1 MTEPSCEVCGRAPAI
16 HIYASMYSGR
26 ILLGDELF
34 WKGDAC
40 RQCATCQYRAGLAH
54 CLWAG
59 WWAPVALVVNPRMIW
74 RNAKGL
80 REAKR
85 MPEPVGV
92 PLAEPLD
99 PGRPVFR
106 RPAAVV
112 GMLIPL
118 VVVGAIVALVLA
130 VTGTRRIDELAAG
143 DCLDLPVGR
152 TIERAD
158 PIDCDD
164 PHNAEVT
171 GVIAAGKVPSLGDL
185 CARQTT
191 AYLGSDEG
199 VDGLQPAA
207 IRYGV
212 DGKTSVICL
221 VTSDDGS
228 RFSGSRRG
236 AGR

>member
-1 MTEPSCEVCGRAPAI
+1 MVDRSLSMSARSDERPRVAVQERQPVAEIGGVVLTRRLAEFELSAPERRAQLCDE
-16 HIYASMYSGR
+16 
-26 ILLGDELF
+26 LLGSV
-34 WKGDAC
+34 GM
-40 RQCATCQYRAGLAH
+40 
-54 CLWAG
+54 
-59 WWAPVALVVNPRMIW
+59 VAEP
-74 RNAKGL
+74 A
-80 REAKR
+80 REVT
-85 MPEPVGV
+85 PEPVGV